1 MTTPN
6 LTEIE
11 TKHFY
16 HQILSQTHK
25 QRIELQSKIINIAF
39 FIILIG
45 SIGTW
50 LWWKRKNR
58 KTKEE
63 QERAKKEIQEY
74 VSQRISETYKEKEQR
89 EIYEGIQ
96 RATNQEPS
104 LVEAYSSNL
113 ITDLPTYESEFQLV
127 HPSYNQI

>member
-25 QRIELQSKIINIAF
+25 QRVDFQNRIINIAI
-39 FIILIG
+39 FIILIA

-58 KTKEE
+58 KTEEDKERE
-63 QERAKKEIQEY
+63 KKEIQEY
-74 VSQRISETYKEKEQR
+74 VSRRISETYKEKEQQQ
-89 EIYEGIQ
+89 IYQGIQ

-113 ITDLPTYESEFQLV
+113 ITDLPSYESEFQLV